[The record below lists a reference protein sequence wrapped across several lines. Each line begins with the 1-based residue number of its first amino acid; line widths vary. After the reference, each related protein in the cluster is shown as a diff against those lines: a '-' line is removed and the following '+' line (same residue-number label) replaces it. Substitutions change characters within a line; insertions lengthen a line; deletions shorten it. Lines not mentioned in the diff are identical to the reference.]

1 MSLIWCTKKGVGRGF
16 RNELVACVACHCR
29 KRSRCKPYA
38 ELPMEAIVAANVEA
52 KRSGYRVDEE
62 LPLFESAIES
72 ATASPQEQQ
81 PE

>member
-1 MSLIWCTKKGVGRGF
+1 
-16 RNELVACVACHCR
+16 
-29 KRSRCKPYA
+29 
-38 ELPMEAIVAANVEA
+38 MEAIVAANVEA